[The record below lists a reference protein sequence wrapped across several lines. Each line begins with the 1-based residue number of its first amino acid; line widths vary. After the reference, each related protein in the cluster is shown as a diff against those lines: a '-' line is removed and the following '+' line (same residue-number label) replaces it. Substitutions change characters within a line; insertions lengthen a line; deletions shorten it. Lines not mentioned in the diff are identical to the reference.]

1 MICLGEHKKNRCI
14 SVACFKCHE
23 MGHIARFCQLQPNKI
38 PHILNNRLGI
48 IEELKCLNCN

>member
-1 MICLGEHKKNRCI
+1 MICLGEHKKNKCI

-38 PHILNNRLGI
+38 PHILNNRLGK